1 MCALWVVSAYSAPLT
16 SSSRF
21 NHQQNKMEKFI
32 WPIRV
37 YYEDTDAGG
46 VVFYANYLKFF
57 ERARTEMLR
66 AMGYE
71 QDELI
76 VNEGIIFVVRSV
88 QVDYLSPARFNEL
101 LEVSAEVTL
110 AKKASLIF
118 EQLITRGD
126 DVLCKGVIRIAC
138 LDALTMRPKAIP
150 ENLLELLKNEH

>member
-1 MCALWVVSAYSAPLT
+1 MKNFL
-16 SSSRF
+16 
-21 NHQQNKMEKFI
+21 

-46 VVFYANYLKFF
+46 VVFHANYLKFF

-71 QDELI
+71 QDKLI
-76 VNEGIIFVVRSV
+76 ATAGILFAVRSV

-101 LEVSAEVTL
+101 ITVSAAVSE

-118 EQLITRGD
+118 EQVITRGEAI
-126 DVLCKGVIRIAC
+126 LCKGNIRIAC
-138 LDALTMRPKAIP
+138 VDAATLRPKAIP
-150 ENLLELLKNEH
+150 EHLIRAAIE

>member
-1 MCALWVVSAYSAPLT
+1 M
-16 SSSRF
+16 
-21 NHQQNKMEKFI
+21 KKFI

-46 VVFYANYLKFF
+46 VVYHANYLNFF

-71 QDELI
+71 QDELM
-76 VNEGIIFVVRSV
+76 VNDSIIFVVRSV
-88 QVDYLSPARFNEL
+88 QIDYLHSARFNEQIQ
-101 LEVSAEVTL
+101 VSTEVTIV
-110 AKKASLIF
+110 KKASLIF

-126 DVLCKGVIRIAC
+126 DVLCKGIIRIAC
-138 LDALTMRPKAIP
+138 LDAKSMRPKAIP